1 MSGFDF
7 SCEGSFQTLDC
18 PAALRR
24 ICAAAQGDDGVAAR
38 LAAGVFGVMIFM
50 PALQPVRFTLMIGS
64 IEKYRGVSLAQKEQK
79 YRLVNQFRFG
89 RWGDLR

>member
-1 MSGFDF
+1 
-7 SCEGSFQTLDC
+7 
-18 PAALRR
+18 
-24 ICAAAQGDDGVAAR
+24 
-38 LAAGVFGVMIFM
+38 M